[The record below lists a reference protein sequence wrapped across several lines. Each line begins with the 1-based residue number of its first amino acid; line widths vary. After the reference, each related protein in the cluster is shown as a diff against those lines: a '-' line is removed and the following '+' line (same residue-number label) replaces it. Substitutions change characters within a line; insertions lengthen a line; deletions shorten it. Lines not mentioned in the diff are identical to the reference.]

1 VAPVLP
7 AERAPG
13 PPGRRL
19 RWAAAALAYL
29 VLAAAVVELP
39 RAVRA
44 AGDRADLGAGMT
56 RTERDLA
63 PARAVDLEPALV
75 LRADELAGEEER
87 YHVAVSGD
95 FAAAHGATL
104 EAIEPFAAYW
114 LLPRRAVPAPA
125 DADWILSY
133 GVAPEDVGANVAVVE
148 EPVEGQ
154 WLLRVRR

>member
-1 VAPVLP
+1 VAAAEP
-7 AERAPG
+7 ARRRRD
-13 PPGRRL
+13 RRL
-19 RWAAAALAYL
+19 RWAAAVLAYL

-44 AGDRADLGAGMT
+44 AGDRAELAAGMT

-75 LRADELAGEEER
+75 LRAGELAAEEER
-87 YHVAVSGD
+87 YHVVVADDFGAAGAV
-95 FAAAHGATL
+95 TL

-114 LLPRRAVPAPA
+114 LLPRRAVAAPRE
-125 DADWILSY
+125 ADWILSY
-133 GVAPEDVGANVAVVE
+133 GVPPGGVGADVEVVE